1 MSDKKSV
8 YLDNN
13 ATTKPRP
20 EVIEAMAPY
29 YSESWGNPSSVH
41 HGGRPVKVKLAEARE
56 TIAAAINAD
65 PSEIYFTSGGTESD
79 NIAITGYATAN
90 KIHGGGHI
98 ITSAIEHP
106 AVLETTKFLSK
117 NGYDVTKLEVE
128 ENGMVHPAK
137 VATAFRENTI
147 LVTIMSANNET
158 GVTQEIEDIVG
169 HATER
174 QVAVHTD
181 AVQSFLKVPIDV
193 KMMGVEMLSVSSHKI
208 NGPKGVGALYIRKG
222 TKVHPLLHGGHH
234 ERGIRPGTENVAG
247 IIGFAK
253 AVEIGAAEI
262 NKTASHVRKL
272 RDELEKRIK
281 ETIPTIRI
289 NGSVN
294 SRLPGT
300 TNISFECI
308 EGEALLINLDMQGIA
323 ISTGSACSSGSLDPS
338 HVLMAMGIPHEII
351 HGSLRFSFGYE
362 NTMDDV
368 DYVMKHLPKIV
379 KTIRAMSPIWD
390 PVNEKPIT
398 LADAAKGAKTSVKLL

>member
-41 HGGRPVKVKLAEARE
+41 YAGRPLKVKLAEARE
-56 TIAAAINAD
+56 TIASAISAD
-65 PSEIYFTSGGTESD
+65 PSEIYFTSGGTEAD
-79 NIAITGYATAN
+79 NIAIIGYAMAN
-90 KIHGGGHI
+90 KKHGGGHI
-98 ITSAIEHP
+98 ITSTIEHP

-117 NGYDVTKLEVE
+117 NGYDVTRVEVE
-128 ENGMVHPAK
+128 ENGKIHPAK
-137 VATAFRENTI
+137 VATAFRDNTI

-158 GVTQEIEDIVG
+158 GVIQEIEEVVG

-174 QVAVHTD
+174 SVFVHTD

-193 KMMGVEMLSVSSHKI
+193 KMMGVEMLSISSHKV

-222 TKVHPLLHGGHH
+222 TKVHPLFHGGHH
-234 ERGIRPGTENVAG
+234 EREIRPGTENVAG

-253 AVEIGAAEI
+253 AVEIGVAEL
-262 NKTASHVRKL
+262 NKTNSHVAKL

-281 ETIPTIRI
+281 ETIPSVRV

-308 EGEALLINLDMQGIA
+308 EGEALLINLDMCGIA

-379 KTIRAMSPIWD
+379 KTIRDMSPIWD
-390 PVNEKPIT
+390 PVAEKPIS
-398 LADAAKGAKTSVKLL
+398 LADAAKGAKTSVKL